1 MGRILIVDDCAVNR
15 EVLETVLRYGGHV
28 VFEAASGAL
37 ALETAQRE
45 HPDLIITDI
54 VMPGMDGFELTE
66 RLHSD
71 VGLRD
76 TPIIFYTATYRTQEA
91 RALASTIGVAHVL
104 AKPCEPEVLL
114 ETVRR
119 LFESRAGVATSSGP
133 GLEAS
138 TASEP
143 PPAPQA
149 AGPEGSGRTMFRLT
163 SLVELALEMGG
174 QRDRAEILG
183 LASRAARRLVDA
195 EAAIVAMR
203 GAEGSALR
211 YVAADPHEAVP
222 APEPGAPDLDPKAPL
237 MIEVLRGQRSLRRA
251 GLSIDRDLLG
261 LPAGAPEIR
270 SVLAVPI
277 IADGRTLGCIV
288 MLNRSGAAEFTE
300 GDSRAAE
307 TFAAQLAKVYENA
320 TLWDELERKSSL
332 LESEVR
338 ERRRLE
344 GQANASE
351 SRYRDLF
358 ERNLAGVFR
367 STVYGRILDCND
379 ACAHLLGYKSVEEL
393 QVRNLSEHF
402 FNPEDGRTALEALH
416 KDGRVESDDA
426 RWRGKDG
433 RVVDV
438 MLTLGLVADGVDGDA
453 LVQGIVIDITERK
466 RREEGQHVGQK
477 MEAVGRLASGVAEEL
492 SRLISVI
499 TSQTEQAAV
508 RLKRNDVIGARLREI
523 QRAADRAADLVRR
536 LQTLGRRP
544 AIEPR
549 DVDLDALITDVDRTL
564 RRLIG
569 DEIEIVSVHEPKVA
583 CVRADPWHIEQVILI
598 LALNARDAMPRGGR
612 LTVQIRNAVF
622 PAQGAVI
629 AHGQSGRPCVLLT
642 VSDTG
647 VGMDDETRRHIFE
660 PFFTTKGPGRGA
672 GMGLPTVFGLVR
684 QSGGQIDV
692 ASHPGSGTTFR
703 VYLPQVL
710 GPAFD
715 GAAPDD
721 GAAHAIPAEA
731 PRGAETVLLVE
742 DEPAIRAFVR
752 RCLEGFGY
760 VVLDAGDPRDAISI
774 ARNHAAGI
782 DLVLTDVVMP
792 GMSGRDLVDRLSAI
806 RPSIRALYM
815 SGYGVEEIV
824 LHGMMEPGIKMLSK
838 PFTREALAR
847 KLREVL
853 EAPDFAEVRR

>member
-1 MGRILIVDDCAVNR
+1 MGKILIVDDCAVNR

-28 VFEAASGAL
+28 VHEAASGAA

-66 RLHSD
+66 RLHRD
-71 VGLRD
+71 VQLRD

-104 AKPCEPEVLL
+104 AKPCEPEELL
-114 ETVRR
+114 TTVRR
-119 LFESRAGVATSSGP
+119 LFESKAGAAPTSGP
-133 GLEAS
+133 GLEAP

-143 PPAPQA
+143 PPTPQA

-163 SLVELALEMGG
+163 SLVELALELGG
-174 QRDRAEILG
+174 RRDRAEILG
-183 LASRAARRLVDA
+183 LASRAARRLVEA
-195 EAAIVAMR
+195 EVAIVAMR
-203 GAEGSALR
+203 GAEGNALH
-211 YVAADPHEAVP
+211 YVASDPSEAVP
-222 APEPGAPDLDPKAPL
+222 APEPGAPELDPAAPVL
-237 MIEVLRGQRSLRRA
+237 LEVLQGQKNVRRSGLTANDRG
-251 GLSIDRDLLG
+251 LLG
-261 LPAGAPEIR
+261 LPPGAPAVR
-270 SVLAVPI
+270 SLLAVPI
-277 IADGRTLGCIV
+277 VVEGRTLGCIV
-288 MLNRSGAAEFTE
+288 MLNRIGAAEFSE

-320 TLWDELERKSSL
+320 TLWGELERKSSL
-332 LESEVR
+332 LENEVR
-338 ERRRLE
+338 ERRRVE
-344 GQANASE
+344 GRAHVSE
-351 SRYRDLF
+351 SKYRDLF

-367 STVYGRILDCND
+367 ATVYGRILDCNE
-379 ACAHLLGYKSVEEL
+379 ACARLLGYESVEEFQARGL
-393 QVRNLSEHF
+393 AEHF
-402 FNPEDGRTALEALH
+402 FSPEDGRAALEALH
-416 KDGRVESDDA
+416 RAGRVESDEVQ
-426 RWRGKDG
+426 WRGRDG

-438 MLTLGLVADGVDGDA
+438 MLTLGLVSDGVEGA
-453 LVQGIVIDITERK
+453 AVVQGIVIDVTERK
-466 RREEGQHVGQK
+466 RREEGERVGQK

-492 SRLISVI
+492 SHLISVI
-499 TSQTEQAAV
+499 TGQTEQAAH
-508 RLKRNDVIGARLREI
+508 RLKRNDVMGARLREI

-536 LQTLGRRP
+536 LQSLGRRP
-544 AIEPR
+544 AMEPR
-549 DVDLDALITDVDRTL
+549 DVNLDALVTDVDRTL

-583 CVRADPWHIEQVILI
+583 SVRADPWHIEQVILI

-612 LTVQIRNAVF
+612 LTVQIRNAIF
-622 PAQGAVI
+622 PDAGGATPNG
-629 AHGQSGRPCVLLT
+629 AKKRPCVLLS

-692 ASHPGSGTTFR
+692 VSFPGAGTTFR
-703 VYLPQVL
+703 IYLPRVE
-710 GPAFD
+710 GIGDTVAEIAGEPSS
-715 GAAPDD
+715 AA
-721 GAAHAIPAEA
+721 AA

-760 VVLDAGDPRDAISI
+760 AVLDAGDPRDAIAI

-792 GMSGRDLVDRLSAI
+792 EMSGRDLVDRLSAI

-824 LHGMMEPGIKMLSK
+824 HHGMMEPGIKMLSK

-853 EAPDFAEVRR
+853 EAPDIAEVRR